1 MKFTCY
7 EIHESFLDLDEVLVN
22 EIDIMEQTKKASE
35 MLIYLDTFQGETAEA
50 IKNYLSNIHTSLI
63 LGIMAVCAQLD
74 VKLRLF
80 LEDYKLEV
88 DGSTLS
94 VIDTEHIGNLIQRMN
109 TLESDFVY
117 TKSQLS
123 SKLSS
128 VGDIFQTTVNYTTH
142 ENEII
147 ANSQFARGRMQ
158 STIDALESFD
168 ARHMNDCEEMTAVLN
183 GMEQILN
190 FSENMFV
197 GTNINYDENNMEL
210 SNMLTNF
217 YTSMSTLTESIDEN
231 DDLLVGCAEALSDLK
246 LTYNFSEVLSAIGIA
261 VGDYIELERKGIKLK
276 VFRNSGN
283 TMVQIVSDSLSKN
296 EIKNV
301 LNSMN
306 LQHLTSTKFN
316 KLTGKGL
323 LVSTGLGNVKSA
335 SLVTELGYTK
345 GFRAM
350 LGAVEDEK
358 FPTFTKKLGQTAKI
372 IDGVG
377 YGITVVAD
385 VCDNMYDA
393 TTDTW
398 ECDVD
403 AVMDS
408 ATDIAVDLGSDV
420 LLQGVFTGFG
430 GLTLGSIGV
439 AIGNLIGTV
448 GSGFASYISSGEPK
462 KTFVDRTKDVVSDGT
477 HRLKKE
483 IIHLLW

>member
-183 GMEQILN
+183 GM
-190 FSENMFV
+190 
-197 GTNINYDENNMEL
+197 
-210 SNMLTNF
+210 
-217 YTSMSTLTESIDEN
+217 
-231 DDLLVGCAEALSDLK
+231 
-246 LTYNFSEVLSAIGIA
+246 
-261 VGDYIELERKGIKLK
+261 
-276 VFRNSGN
+276 
-283 TMVQIVSDSLSKN
+283 
-296 EIKNV
+296 
-301 LNSMN
+301 
-306 LQHLTSTKFN
+306 
-316 KLTGKGL
+316 
-323 LVSTGLGNVKSA
+323 
-335 SLVTELGYTK
+335 
-345 GFRAM
+345 
-350 LGAVEDEK
+350 
-358 FPTFTKKLGQTAKI
+358 
-372 IDGVG
+372 
-377 YGITVVAD
+377 
-385 VCDNMYDA
+385 
-393 TTDTW
+393 
-398 ECDVD
+398 
-403 AVMDS
+403 
-408 ATDIAVDLGSDV
+408 
-420 LLQGVFTGFG
+420 
-430 GLTLGSIGV
+430 
-439 AIGNLIGTV
+439 
-448 GSGFASYISSGEPK
+448 
-462 KTFVDRTKDVVSDGT
+462 
-477 HRLKKE
+477 
-483 IIHLLW
+483 

>member
-7 EIHESFLDLDEVLVN
+7 EIHESFLDLNEVLIN
-22 EIDIMEQTKKASE
+22 EIEIMEQTKVANDA
-35 MLIYLDTFQGETAEA
+35 LINLETFQGESAEA

-74 VKLRLF
+74 VKLRLL

-94 VIDTEHIGNLIQRMN
+94 VIDTEHIGNLIQRMK
-109 TLESDFVY
+109 TLELDFIY

-123 SKLSS
+123 SKLSGI
-128 VGDIFQTTVNYTTH
+128 GDIFQTTVDYVSY
-142 ENEII
+142 ENEIVE
-147 ANSQFARGRMQ
+147 NSQFAQGRMQ
-158 STIDALESFD
+158 HTIDALESFN
-168 ARHMNDCEEMTAVLN
+168 ARHMNDCEEMMTVLN

-197 GTNINYDENNMEL
+197 GTNINYDENNIEL
-210 SNMLTNF
+210 SSLLTNF
-217 YTSMSTLTESIDEN
+217 YTSMSNLTESIDEN
-231 DDLLVGCAEALSDLK
+231 DDLLVGCAGALSDLK

-261 VGDYIELERKGIKLK
+261 VGDYVELEKKGIKLK
-276 VFRNSGN
+276 IFRNSGN
-283 TMVQIVSDSLSKN
+283 TMVQIVSESLSKN
-296 EIKNV
+296 EMKNV

-350 LGAVEDEK
+350 MGAVEDER

-393 TTDTW
+393 TTGTW

-420 LLQGVFTGFG
+420 LLQGG
-430 GLTLGSIGV
+430 GVILGGWLGGSIGA
-439 AIGNLIGTV
+439 AIGNIGGVFGSIYVSTNRYNEPQKSTV
-448 GSGFASYISSGEPK
+448 DY
-462 KTFVDRTKDVVSDGT
+462 VKDAVSDGT

-483 IIHLLW
+483 IVHLLW

>member
-7 EIHESFLDLDEVLVN
+7 EIHESFLDLNEVLIN
-22 EIDIMEQTKKASE
+22 EIEIMEQTKVANDA
-35 MLIYLDTFQGETAEA
+35 LINLETFQGESAEA

-74 VKLRLF
+74 VKLRLL

-94 VIDTEHIGNLIQRMN
+94 VIDTEHIGNLIQRMK
-109 TLESDFVY
+109 TLELDFIY

-123 SKLSS
+123 SKLSGI
-128 VGDIFQTTVNYTTH
+128 GDIFQTTVDYVSY
-142 ENEII
+142 ENEIVE
-147 ANSQFARGRMQ
+147 NSQFAQGRMQ
-158 STIDALESFD
+158 HTIDALESFN
-168 ARHMNDCEEMTAVLN
+168 ARHMNDCEEMMTVLN

-197 GTNINYDENNMEL
+197 GTNINYDENNIEL
-210 SNMLTNF
+210 SSLLTNF
-217 YTSMSTLTESIDEN
+217 YTSMSNLTESIDEN
-231 DDLLVGCAEALSDLK
+231 DDLLVGCAGALSDLK

-261 VGDYIELERKGIKLK
+261 VGDYVELEKKGIKLK
-276 VFRNSGN
+276 IFRNSGN
-283 TMVQIVSDSLSKN
+283 TMVQIVSESLSKN
-296 EIKNV
+296 EMKNV

-335 SLVTELGYTK
+335 SLVTKLGYTK

-350 LGAVEDEK
+350 MGAVEDER

-393 TTDTW
+393 TTGTW

-420 LLQGVFTGFG
+420 LLQGG
-430 GLTLGSIGV
+430 GVILGGWLGGSIGA
-439 AIGNLIGTV
+439 AIGNIGGVFGSIYVSTNRYNEPQKSTV
-448 GSGFASYISSGEPK
+448 DY
-462 KTFVDRTKDVVSDGT
+462 VKDAVSDGT

-483 IIHLLW
+483 IVHLLW